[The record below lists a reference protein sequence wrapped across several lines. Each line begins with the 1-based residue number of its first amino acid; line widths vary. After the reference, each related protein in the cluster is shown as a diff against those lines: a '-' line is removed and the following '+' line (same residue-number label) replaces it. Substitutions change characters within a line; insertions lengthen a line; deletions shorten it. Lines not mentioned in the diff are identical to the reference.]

1 MRGGLGGL
9 LVQNQSSSSFC
20 VLSAVRRGHW
30 VSKEQED
37 VLAVWK
43 EKPRWR
49 TLVLMCL
56 GGVTGQC
63 CGGWRGRQLREQE

>member
-1 MRGGLGGL
+1 MREARIRSVWTGEVGWGFAGAS
-9 LVQNQSSSSFC
+9 NQSSSSFC

-43 EKPRWR
+43 EKPDGG
-49 TLVLMCL
+49 LLCL
-56 GGVTGQC
+56 CV
-63 CGGWRGRQLREQE
+63 